1 MFILITNLQM
11 EEEASR
17 RRNTVLVTEVP
28 TRSPLNVRET
38 TTAAANSLAAGTP
51 GGNHQIS
58 NDGRRRQGAGTSSN
72 DDGGCQRPLQISHQ
86 TTVNGDDAG
95 PSHQDNSS
103 GCSSA
108 LSSLE
113 SIKSNSGGGGGG
125 GDSKQKVRE
134 KSP

>member
-1 MFILITNLQM
+1 M
-11 EEEASR
+11 EDEASR
-17 RRNTVLVTEVP
+17 GRNTVLVTEVP
-28 TRSPLNVRET
+28 ASSPLNVRET
-38 TTAAANSLAAGTP
+38 TTAAANSLSADTP

-58 NDGRRRQGAGTSSN
+58 NDGRRHQGAGTSSH
-72 DDGGCQRPLQISHQ
+72 DDGGRQRPLQISHQ
-86 TTVNGDDAG
+86 TTVNGGGDAG

-113 SIKSNSGGGGGG
+113 SIKSNSGGGGA
-125 GDSKQKVRE
+125 SNQKVRE

>member
-1 MFILITNLQM
+1 M
-11 EEEASR
+11 EEEAFR

-28 TRSPLNVRET
+28 TRSPLNVKET
-38 TTAAANSLAAGTP
+38 TTAAPNSLSADTP
-51 GGNHQIS
+51 GGHHQIS
-58 NDGRRRQGAGTSSN
+58 NRQSDGGTSSH
-72 DDGGCQRPLQISHQ
+72 DGGRQRPLQISHQ
-86 TTVNGDDAG
+86 TTVNGDDDTG

>member
-11 EEEASR
+11 EDEASL

-72 DDGGCQRPLQISHQ
+72 DGGSQRPLQISHQ
-86 TTVNGDDAG
+86 TTVNGDNAG

-113 SIKSNSGGGGGG
+113 SIKSNSGGGGA
-125 GDSKQKVRE
+125 SNQKVRE